1 MNKTIINI
9 FFPGRFL
16 CKHNVVADK
25 NMLTFLRRFKT
36 NFLLSI
42 LVDIIGK
49 RANRMPASATMSLK
63 MWAVASAL
71 AQP

>member
-16 CKHNVVADK
+16 CKHNVVAGNDK
-25 NMLTFLRRFKT
+25 NIFTFLRRFKT

-42 LVDIIGK
+42 VVDIIGK
-49 RANRMPASATMSLK
+49 RAKRMPTSATMSLK
-63 MWAVASAL
+63 M
-71 AQP
+71 